1 MKKGIYFTSEFEYA
15 NRYAGKNKEGLKVF
29 LISLVTPGNP
39 YPVTERPFD
48 EDEDGKI
55 IKMNPD
61 GYYGKACKPG
71 YQSHYILGL
80 FFFFFSFFFLLF
92 LFYDK
97 N

>member
-1 MKKGIYFTSEFEYA
+1 
-15 NRYAGKNKEGLKVF
+15 
-29 LISLVTPGNP
+29 LVTPGNP

-71 YQSHYILGL
+71 YQSHYTLGL
-80 FFFFFSFFFLLF
+80 FLFSFSFL